1 MWAIDGAITL
11 PFNLSVT
18 VYHPFFMC
26 FPFLCIL
33 YSLLILFNPWYLF
46 ISTTVFFH
54 PSFTPRWHT
63 HTQCWSAGNI
73 VTFLLTPNVCFIFCC
88 KKINTLF
95 LWGHGVMLVLF
106 SSLFSCSFQNQ
117 FIYCFASFLAH
128 LFCFRFFFVTGFKTR
143 LSNDAQVAHLNAP
156 CV

>member
-11 PFNLSVT
+11 LLIFLLLYIILFLSV
-18 VYHPFFMC
+18 
-26 FPFLCIL
+26 FPSSVFSTHFSSFLIFD
-33 YSLLILFNPWYLF
+33 IYLF
-46 ISTTVFFH
+46 PPQSSSTLLL
-54 PSFTPRWHT
+54 RQDDT

-73 VTFLLTPNVCFIFCC
+73 VTFLLTPNVCFIFCY

-95 LWGHGVMLVLF
+95 LWGHGVMLVWF

-117 FIYCFASFLAH
+117 FIYCFASFLAQ